1 MLVKSKGS
9 KRLSPALVFYFNIFL
24 QLTLFVIFLAFFGI
38 PSVSKY
44 LDQETIIISSEE
56 ETNGIEAPAITFLAL
71 KNHMGWKSV
80 ANITYKMFKIFDH
93 CEKIVGLPDIGACVS
108 NDTFEFAD
116 FIKEASVGL
125 SDLSKSSLQKK
136 DLTITLFGRHFTL
149 KLQRTITRKESNII
163 IFKMDTNP
171 AFSYY
176 IWVHDEKYF
185 LTNNHPFRKKM
196 CENYRFLWMPPQNV
210 LSVLYALSFCPLT
223 ITHPLSK
230 TKKESNV
237 RSQVLNE

>member
-1 MLVKSKGS
+1 M
-9 KRLSPALVFYFNIFL
+9 
-24 QLTLFVIFLAFFGI
+24 

-71 KNHMGWKSV
+71 KNHMGWKSAV
-80 ANITYKMFKIFDH
+80 PNMTYKRFNIVDH
-93 CEKIVGLPDIGACVS
+93 CEKIGLPDIEACVS
-108 NDTFEFAD
+108 NDTYEFDD
-116 FIKEASVGL
+116 FIKEASVGAFNRKSPL
-125 SDLSKSSLQKK
+125 SDLSKSSLQNE
-136 DLTITLFGRHFTL
+136 DLTITLYGRHFTL
-149 KLQRTITRKESNII
+149 KLPTTITRKESNII

-196 CENYRFLWMPPQNV
+196 CENYRFL
-210 LSVLYALSFCPLT
+210 
-223 ITHPLSK
+223 
-230 TKKESNV
+230 
-237 RSQVLNE
+237 